1 LYLPEG
7 EYVDLLRWLSEH
19 FRCLSYDLFVSVSLE
34 LVGVHEV
41 AEMLGI
47 TKGAVG
53 ARRRGRSFPAPLAEL
68 RCGPIWGRW
77 QIEEY
82 VVKRDVKRERRWH
95 IDQVDEIMGR

>member
-1 LYLPEG
+1 M
-7 EYVDLLRWLSEH
+7 
-19 FRCLSYDLFVSVSLE
+19 SVSLQ

-53 ARRRGRSFPAPLAEL
+53 ARRRRRSFPPPLAEL

-82 VVKRDVKRERRWH
+82 LVKRDASRERHWH
-95 IDQVDEIMGR
+95 IDKVDELMGR